1 MTPEALLCLSLA
13 IYHESRDQPL
23 DGQFAVAEVV
33 LRRFRDPRWPDDVC
47 SVVFQPHQFEWSR
60 LPWPM
65 LVPKDQ
71 YAYSDALAIAQA
83 ASLLPTGWGAA
94 TRCAD
99 HFHSQMERLPRFA
112 QTYRL
117 EKKIGGHWFYCSDAL

>member
-1 MTPEALLCLSLA
+1 MNPEALLCLSLA
-13 IYHESRDQPL
+13 VYHEARGESL

-33 LRRFRDPRWPDDVC
+33 LRRVRDPRWPDDVC
-47 SVVFQPHQFEWSR
+47 SVVFQPHQFEWAR

-71 YAYSDALAIAQA
+71 YAYSDAMAIAQA
-83 ASLLPTGWGAA
+83 ASILPTGWGAA

-99 HFHSQMERLPRFA
+99 HFHSGDRPHWA
-112 QTYRL
+112 YVYRM
-117 EKKIGGHWFYCSDAL
+117 EKKIGGHYFYCSTDI